1 MINLTVTNLLAYMD
15 NLILKR
21 DNPNHK
27 QVTGT
32 YLWMLS
38 WAKRLSASD
47 RHRRA
52 RFLCALCGSI
62 KVIRVSDVKPGVT
75 VSCGCHG
82 RELYI
87 RHWEAAAARLTKG
100 AKNLIFEMKTAQ
112 PHWTRRRDGRL
123 TNYGIAKKLDMPK
136 CLVDFS
142 LRATFSRLQELVSS
156 GANAADVTLSQWMWV
171 MRMRSMRIRLSE
183 SVRSVVESFW
193 SVLSLSHVDDSIEC
207 VIRE

>member
-1 MINLTVTNLLAYMD
+1 MVDVTVTNLLAYMD

-27 QVTGT
+27 HVSGT

-38 WAKRLSASD
+38 KANRLSASD
-47 RHRRA
+47 RHGRA
-52 RFLCALCGSI
+52 RFLCGLCGSV
-62 KVIRVSDVKPGVT
+62 KVIRVSNVKPGVT

-87 RHWEAAAARLTKG
+87 RHWEREAARQTEG

-123 TNYGIAKKLDMPK
+123 TNDGIAKKLDMPK

-142 LRATFSRLQELVSS
+142 LRATFSKLQELVKS
-156 GANAADVTLSQWMWV
+156 GANATGVTMSQWKWV
-171 MRMRSMRIRLSE
+171 MRMRSMRIHLSE
-183 SVRSVVESFW
+183 SVRSAVDSFW
-193 SVLSLSHVDDSIEC
+193 SVLSLSYLNDRIEC
-207 VIRE
+207 VIGE